1 MDGNFTSPLTK
12 SRHFLDLAGSARKQ
26 PQIDQVVQHCSSRV
40 RDRNGFAGATKEAID
55 AHHLARDGT

>member
-1 MDGNFTSPLTK
+1 MT

-40 RDRNGFAGATKEAID
+40 RDRNGGAGATKEAID